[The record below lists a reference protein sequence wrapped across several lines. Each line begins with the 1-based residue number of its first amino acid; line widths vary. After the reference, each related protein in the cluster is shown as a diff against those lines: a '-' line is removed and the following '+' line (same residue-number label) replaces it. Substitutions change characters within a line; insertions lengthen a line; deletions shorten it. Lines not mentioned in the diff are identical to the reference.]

1 MKISLKLFIGR
12 HVSILL
18 RHGNITT
25 SVSEAGVQID
35 ETPLIVND
43 GYILGMDE
51 QYFYLGDSPEG
62 ISSAVN
68 RSDVSVI
75 TITEPDSEDDSFSL
89 ANKSE
94 MN

>member
-1 MKISLKLFIGR
+1 MKISLKLFVGR

-18 RHGNITT
+18 KHGNITT

-43 GYILGMDE
+43 GYVVGIDE
-51 QYFYLGDSPEG
+51 QYIYLGDSDDSL
-62 ISSAVN
+62 SSAVN
-68 RSDVSVI
+68 RLDISVI
-75 TITEPDSEDDSFSL
+75 TLTEPDSEDDSFSL